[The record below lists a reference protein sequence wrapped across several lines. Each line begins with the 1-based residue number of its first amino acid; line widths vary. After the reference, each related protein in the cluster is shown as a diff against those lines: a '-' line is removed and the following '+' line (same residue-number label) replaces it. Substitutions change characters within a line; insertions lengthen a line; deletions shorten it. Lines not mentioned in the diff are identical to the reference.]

1 MPWYTFDV
9 TAHYV
14 TDEIYAESE
23 EEARAIAND
32 ELQYNGEERGTVLE
46 LRDVEYDDDE
56 IEE

>member
-9 TAHYV
+9 TAYYV

-32 ELQYNGEERGTVLE
+32 ELQYNGEERDTVLE